1 MSEIGKG
8 YTGVIKVVSN
18 PDENGN
24 LTISQIY
31 PKNRDVDILIPSKE
45 VYGGDSTH
53 VYTSNE
59 ILSTIFGKFG
69 QYISSSSKNCTSV
82 KADTANY
89 VQNRVNKA
97 SSVSMASITDCAE
110 VAALSYYTSLT
121 PDDVPVS
128 ISDNFYT
135 KTRTY
140 GNMYGG
146 TNAENPFS
154 YSVFKTTALQ
164 KKNSLSTYLSTSSVA
179 KTASFASTADKAI
192 NDRNG
197 LNIAA
202 NYYTTANTIATVS
215 EAASVANSTG
225 STFAYNVGNVKIK
238 YASSFQC
245 NVASGSFNYYISSI
259 TKKIPADAILRFVG
273 LVELNNEPGA
283 YKGIDLYSTTPDKI
297 CNDRFLIIK
306 NTDFSGVGTSK
317 PVYEF
322 DIFVVVPYSDD
333 PVNSKINVKVR
344 SLITGRTDMAPWYYD
359 EYLTSSGEGTKI
371 TSGVGMMV
379 GVTKNSDNTTATLQA
394 IQGSS
399 SLTTLGAKLLIFRF

>member
-1 MSEIGKG
+1 MSKIGKG

-31 PKNRDVDILIPSKE
+31 PKNRDVDILITSKE

-59 ILSTIFGKFG
+59 ILNTVFGKFG
-69 QYISSSSKNCTSV
+69 QYISSSSKDCTSV

-97 SSVSMASITDCAE
+97 SSVSIALIADSAE
-110 VAALSYYTSLT
+110 VTALSYYTSLT
-121 PDDVPVS
+121 PEDVPVS
-128 ISDNFYT
+128 INDNFYT

-146 TNAENPFS
+146 TDTEKPFS
-154 YSVFKTTALQ
+154 YSVFKTTTLQ
-164 KKNSLSTYLSTSSVA
+164 KKNALSTYLSTNSVA
-179 KTASFASTADKAI
+179 KSALFASNADRAI

-197 LNIAA
+197 LNIVA
-202 NYYTTANTIATVS
+202 NYYTTADTIATVS
-215 EAASVANSTG
+215 EASTVANSTG
-225 STFAYNVGNVKIK
+225 STFAYNIGNIKIK
-238 YASSFQC
+238 YASSFNR
-245 NVASGSFNYYISSI
+245 NVASGSFNYYMNSI
-259 TKKIPADAILRFVG
+259 TKKIPADTILRFVG
-273 LVELNNEPGA
+273 LVELNKEPGA
-283 YKGIDLYSTTPDKI
+283 YKGIDLYSTTPHKI

-333 PVNSKINVKVR
+333 PVFSKINVKVR

-371 TSGVGMMV
+371 TAGIGMMV
-379 GVTKNSDNTTATLQA
+379 GVTKNPENTTATLQA